1 MPWHN
6 VFKSA
11 PPLAV
16 DNDAITAPA
25 GVEKDKSLCQAD
37 VDAVGEK
44 LAVDYSDEKTSQ
56 TFGSG
61 DDSSV
66 RYVNGEP
73 VITTG
78 RDVSKYLVD
87 LRDDGDPAI
96 TFRSLVC
103 GTVIGAL
110 GSALITVSDLTW
122 TCIMLSSLSF
132 PRSRSTRSSPSLSM
146 SRLSSSCCSSTRLAM
161 LGL

>member
-1 MPWHN
+1 MPWYN

-11 PPLAV
+11 SPLAV
-16 DNDAITAPA
+16 DNDAMITPA
-25 GVEKDKSLCQAD
+25 GIEKDKSLGQAD
-37 VDAVGEK
+37 VNAVGEK

-56 TFGSG
+56 TSGSG

-66 RYVNGEP
+66 KYVNGEP

-122 TCIMLSSLSF
+122 S
-132 PRSRSTRSSPSLSM
+132 
-146 SRLSSSCCSSTRLAM
+146 
-161 LGL
+161 